1 MWPFV
6 FNKCLLVI
14 QCQCTRASILVL
26 DCKVERTLQKN
37 RIYMKEGLLFTA
49 DSPLGFSN
57 FDLLLIERRSPRLS
71 CCLMTACSDPF

>member
-49 DSPLGFSN
+49 DSTEIPQL
-57 FDLLLIERRSPRLS
+57 
-71 CCLMTACSDPF
+71 